1 MTELDAGGST
11 GETERR
17 ATVRIVQS
25 VDPPAAASAL
35 LEEHEADRADD
46 LTTAEREVRRRVE
59 AGRRALVPAGADDEQ
74 LLLRAADIRA
84 EASVDPPIS
93 DADVEELERLASDL
107 ARAARIRTR
116 TEERFSATLQAK
128 LAASSGVALHPGAI
142 KEAGEAVVAA
152 EAALVATEQA
162 LAALGPRP
170 AGSATAAAGGATGD
184 DGGGSTSASGMAAA
198 GQWSGA
204 TGGGRDASADDE
216 DPVLR
221 RPHDVFDE
229 AALDRRRATRL
240 GSAVFLVLLGLGLIA
255 GAAGLPIGLAVGLV
269 AAGVLLAA
277 LIVLRGRRGA
287 DDRADT
293 AARHAAESQSMLHS
307 LGDAPGRPAAAAP
320 TGPPSAPVATPG
332 AAAPTEPPSHA
343 ATTPAD
349 EEWLD
354 RWVALEGARDDA
366 DEELRVARR
375 RWHQLAG
382 PDADPHDIEGV
393 VRVHDPQLAFDA
405 RVADASPTVRTV
417 AAFHRKAQARW
428 RVLWNAIGYDDPPPP
443 ETLDGLLEQ
452 LLGEHRRHQ
461 AELRR
466 LEAAEAR
473 AAANVEARRPLVL
486 VEPSTWVSSARLAQ
500 LLASVPPQGQV
511 LVLERE
517 GTHPG

>member
-25 VDPPAAASAL
+25 VDPAAAASAL

-93 DADVEELERLASDL
+93 DTDVEELERLASDL
-107 ARAARIRTR
+107 ARAARIRAR

-152 EAALVATEQA
+152 EAALAAAERA

-170 AGSATAAAGGATGD
+170 ATTAPTTATGD

-198 GQWSGA
+198 GQWSRA
-204 TGGGRDASADDE
+204 TGGRDAGADDE

-269 AAGVLLAA
+269 AVGVLLAA
-277 LIVLRGRRGA
+277 LLVLRGRRGA
-287 DDRADT
+287 EDRADS
-293 AARHAAESQSMLHS
+293 AARHAAESQSMLDS
-307 LGDAPGRPAAAAP
+307 LGDAPSRPAAAAP
-320 TGPPSAPVATPG
+320 PEPPSAPAPAEPAQTPDG
-332 AAAPTEPPSHA
+332 ASDGE
-343 ATTPAD
+343 

-382 PDADPHDIEGV
+382 PDADPHDIDGV

-443 ETLDGLLEQ
+443 EALDGLLEQ
-452 LLGEHRRHQ
+452 ILGEHRRTQ

-486 VEPSTWVSSARLAQ
+486 VEPSSWVSSARLAQ

-517 GTHPG
+517 SAQPG